1 MISAFEYV
9 TVLISIILGLGIT
22 QILTAIADLIH
33 QSKRVK
39 IYWPHLLWV
48 LIVLILHVQEWWV
61 TYDLKN
67 YAPWRLPTFLFIMV
81 YPIIL
86 FVLARLLFPFG
97 IQNGIIDLKVFY
109 HENHRKIFLFSI
121 GLGLLA
127 ILDSLLIRGDSLQ
140 SQLLKGIVPLTFSTL
155 YFIKSPE
162 WVHKSVAVSFFL
174 LLIVTIAVQWNE
186 WLISN

>member
-22 QILTAIADLIH
+22 QILTAIADLIP

-39 IYWPHLLWV
+39 VYWPHLLWV
-48 LIVLILHVQEWWV
+48 LIVLILHVQEWWII
-61 TYDLKN
+61 YDLKT
-67 YAPWRLPTFLFIMV
+67 YTPWRLPTFLFVML

-97 IQNGIIDLKVFY
+97 IQEGIIDLKVFY
-109 HENHRKIFLFSI
+109 QENYRKIFLFSI
-121 GLGLLA
+121 GLAVLA
-127 ILDSLLIRGDSLQ
+127 VLDSLLIRGDSLQ
-140 SQLLKGIVPLTFSTL
+140 SQLLKLVVPFIFSVL
-155 YFIKSPE
+155 YFKKSPE
-162 WVHKSVAVSFFL
+162 WVHKLVSIGFFL
-174 LLIVTIAVQWNE
+174 LLIVTIAFEWNE